1 MKYKVGDRVRVRR
14 DLKALKHYYSEDKK
28 TCDVAVG
35 EMLKMRGK
43 IVTISEVLDI
53 GKYKIKE
60 FGWSWTD
67 EMFEDIHN
75 EKIVITTDG
84 TTTTAKLYNGKE
96 VINSAEAKCS
106 AEDEFDF
113 ERGAGIAISRLLDW
127 DFIVPD
133 ETPEVKPKELLKN
146 GLFGVHNVY
155 GWFVVVGNTFQYLNG
170 SYSHV
175 DSFDDDLE
183 SRIYN
188 DRSHVKVLIDACSFN
203 HAKELCKK
211 NKNIVWKR

>member
-14 DLKALKHYYSEDKK
+14 DLKEFGRYYSEDKK
-28 TCDVAVG
+28 TFDVAVRK
-35 EMLKMRGK
+35 MLKMRGK
-43 IVTISEVLDI
+43 IVTISEVLDVD
-53 GKYKIKE
+53 KYKIKE

-84 TTTTAKLYNGKE
+84 TTTTAKLYDGKK

-127 DFIVPD
+127 DFIAD
-133 ETPEVKPKELLKN
+133 EKYTPKYNGKVVCIDVGCNKCYTVGKIYQFVDGTITNDNGVIFGNHIPFASFKEFANWTSAKFIEVVE
-146 GLFGVHNVY
+146 
-155 GWFVVVGNTFQYLNG
+155 
-170 SYSHV
+170 
-175 DSFDDDLE
+175 
-183 SRIYN
+183 
-188 DRSHVKVLIDACSFN
+188 
-203 HAKELCKK
+203 
-211 NKNIVWKR
+211 